1 MTTQKKTSIIF
12 LTVINLMNI
21 VAGIMP
27 QIQMIQN
34 KDVVSLIPITAEMSV
49 NQILNLNFVV
59 VVTVMT
65 LISIVTT
72 YLVTDIPYS
81 PKEIL
86 SNCAG
91 VFLIV
96 PAGVL
101 ALAVFNMINAPLMSD
116 KVWIILSA
124 VYYFIAFV
132 INIGC
137 VLTIKYDAE

>member
-1 MTTQKKTSIIF
+1 MTTQKKTSILF
-12 LTVINLMNI
+12 LAVINLMNI

-34 KDVVSLIPITAEMSV
+34 KDIVSILPITTEMSV
-49 NQILNLNFVV
+49 VQILNLNFAV

-72 YLVTDIPYS
+72 YLVTDVPYS

-91 VFLIV
+91 VFLII
-96 PAGVL
+96 PIGVL
-101 ALAVFNMINAPLMSD
+101 AMAVFNAINTPIAAD
-116 KVWIILSA
+116 KIWIVLSA
-124 VYYFIAFV
+124 IYYFIAFV

-137 VLTIKYDAE
+137 VLTIKYDTD